1 MLLIFSLLS
10 FESCFLYILDMFLI
24 MYMQSI
30 YLLLIFVFPIYLLY

>member
-30 YLLLIFVFPIYLLY
+30 YLLIFVFPIYLLY